1 MDLIGQLAGA
11 IGVDAGKAEGI
22 AGSVLGVIGQHAPE
36 GALSELLNK
45 APEAAGW
52 IAKAGP
58 LLKGAQ
64 GEGGGGVTDLLGSVG
79 GLLGGMGGG
88 AGGIL
93 QGAVA
98 LQAVSGVLE
107 KLGVS
112 PELAAKAIPMIVSFV
127 QSKLGDDGFAAL
139 LEKVPFLSELA
150 ATSGGSGS
158 GGGLGGLLGGLGGLL
173 K

>member
-11 IGVDAGKAEGI
+11 LGVDSGKAEGI
-22 AGSVLGVIGQHAPE
+22 AGSVLGVIAQRAPE
-36 GALSELLNK
+36 GALSDLLSK
-45 APEAAGW
+45 APEASGW

-58 LLKGAQ
+58 LLGAAQ
-64 GEGGGGVTDLLGSVG
+64 GRGGDSLSDVLGTMG
-79 GLLGGMGGG
+79 GLLGGSGGG

-93 QGAVA
+93 QGAAA
-98 LQAVSGVLE
+98 LQGVTGVLE

-112 PELAAKAIPMIVSFV
+112 PELAAKAIPLVISFV

-139 LEKVPFLSELA
+139 LQKVPFLEELA
-150 ATSGGSGS
+150 GAPGGNL
-158 GGGLGGLLGGLGGLL
+158 GGLGGLLGGLGGFL